1 MAHHASLL
9 ETFDALGHP
18 RVLVVGD
25 LILDRYTWGNAE
37 RVSQEAPVILLRT
50 DHREARLGGA
60 ANVCNMLSGL
70 EAQVTCAGVIG
81 SDADGRELVA
91 LLGAAGSD
99 TSAVIVDAARPT
111 TVKERFIGRAANRHP
126 HQMLR
131 VDREVC
137 DPLPRSCEQDLLA
150 LLLPVISRFQ
160 MILISD
166 YNKGVC
172 TPTLLRAVIDAA
184 KNAGVPVIVDPAR
197 GVDYQ
202 RYRGVTT
209 MTPNRL
215 EAELATGIKIADPVD
230 AFRAGRQLRDAL
242 DMAMAIITLDR
253 DGMALVP
260 AASPSDTPVVSGAV
274 VMQTQP
280 NGRVFPTEARAVY
293 DITGA
298 GDMVLAMIGVALAG
312 GATAAQAIELG
323 NVAAGL
329 EVGKVGVAIVER
341 SEIRA
346 VLAEREVSSA
356 GKIVTLQQMVAAAA
370 AHRAGGQRLVLTN
383 GCFDLLHV
391 GHASYLEQARR
402 LGDRLIVAINSD
414 ASVRRLK
421 GEARPVICQ
430 ADRAAMLAALAVVDY
445 VLVFD
450 EDTPHELLRQI
461 RPDVL
466 AKGGTYTPEQVVGHE
481 VVEAYGGQVTVTGAV
496 DGVSTT
502 HILQRIA
509 ARQDVMAASAG
520 DGAAKRGEQADGTQ
534 RSAA

>member
-1 MAHHASLL
+1 MAHQASLL
-9 ETFDALGHP
+9 ETFDSLGHP

-50 DHREARLGGA
+50 DQREARLGGA
-60 ANVCNMLSGL
+60 ANVCNMLAGL
-70 EAQVTCAGVIG
+70 EAQVACAGVIG

-91 LLGAAGSD
+91 LLGEAGTDTAAV
-99 TSAVIVDAARPT
+99 VIDDARPT

-131 VDREVC
+131 VDREVS
-137 DPLPRSCEQDLLA
+137 DPLPARCEQHLVARLA
-150 LLLPVISRFQ
+150 AMIPEFQ
-160 MILISD
+160 IVLISD

-172 TPTLLRAVIDAA
+172 TPTLLRAVIDAGRA
-184 KNAGVPVIVDPAR
+184 HDVPVIVDPAR
-197 GVDYQ
+197 GVDYR

-215 EAELATGIKIADPVD
+215 EAELATGIKIAAAAD
-230 AFRAGRQLRDAL
+230 AFRAGQALRDTL

-260 AASPSDTPVVSGAV
+260 AAPAGEACATGDNARP
-274 VMQTQP
+274 TQP
-280 NGRVFPTEARAVY
+280 QGRVFPTEARAVY

-312 GATAAQAIELG
+312 GTTAAQAIELG
-323 NVAAGL
+323 NIAAGI

-341 SEIRA
+341 NEIRS
-346 VLAEREVSSA
+346 VLAERDISAA
-356 GKIVTLQQMVAAAA
+356 GKIVSLPQMVVAAA
-370 AHRAGGQRLVLTN
+370 AHRAGGERLVFTN

-402 LGDRLIVAINSD
+402 LGDRLVVAINSD
-414 ASVRRLK
+414 TSVRRLK
-421 GEARPVICQ
+421 GATRPVIGQ
-430 ADRAAMLAALAVVDY
+430 GDRAAMLAALAAVDY

-466 AKGGTYTPEQVVGHE
+466 VKGGTYTPQEVVGHE
-481 VVEAYGGQVTVTGAV
+481 VVEAYGGTVTVTEAV

-502 HILQRIA
+502 NILQQI
-509 ARQDVMAASAG
+509 ARQSSQVHGS
-520 DGAAKRGEQADGTQ
+520 Q

>member
-1 MAHHASLL
+1 MANHASLL
-9 ETFDALGHP
+9 DTFDALGRP

-60 ANVCNMLSGL
+60 ANVCNMLGGL
-70 EAQVTCAGVIG
+70 EAHVTCAGVIG

-99 TSAVIVDAARPT
+99 TSAVVVDASRPT

-137 DPLPRSCEQDLLA
+137 DPLPRPCQQQLLGQI
-150 LLLPVISRFQ
+150 LPTIAQFQ

-184 KNAGVPVIVDPAR
+184 RCAGVPVIADPAR

-202 RYRGVTT
+202 HYRGVTT

-215 EAELATGIKIADPVD
+215 EAELATGIKIVAPAD

-242 DMAMAIITLDR
+242 DMDMAIITLDR
-253 DGMALVP
+253 DGMALVQ
-260 AASPSDTPVVSGAV
+260 AAPSVAPTDGDLAKDLAG
-274 VMQTQP
+274 Q
-280 NGRVFPTEARAVY
+280 VFPTQARAVY

-356 GKIVTLQQMVAAAA
+356 GKIVTLQQMVAAAET
-370 AHRAGGQRLVLTN
+370 HRAAGQRVVLTN

-391 GHASYLEQARR
+391 GHVSYLEQARR

-414 ASVRRLK
+414 ASVRKLK
-421 GEARPVICQ
+421 GASRPVISQ

-450 EDTPHELLRQI
+450 EETPHELLRQI

-466 AKGGTYTPEQVVGHE
+466 VKGGTYTPDQVVGHE
-481 VVEAYGGQVTVTGAV
+481 VVAAYGGQITVTGAV

-502 HILQRIA
+502 NILKSIT
-509 ARQDVMAASAG
+509 ARQDASAVS
-520 DGAAKRGEQADGTQ
+520 DDNFARGVAPADDTR

>member
-1 MAHHASLL
+1 MAHQASLL
-9 ETFDALGHP
+9 ETFDSLGHP
-18 RVLVVGD
+18 RVLVIGD

-60 ANVCNMLSGL
+60 ANVCNMLAGL
-70 EAQVTCAGVIG
+70 EAEVACAGVIG

-99 TSAVIVDAARPT
+99 TSAVIVDATRPT

-137 DPLPRSCEQDLLA
+137 DPLPRTCEQDLLA
-150 LLLPVISRFQ
+150 RLLPTISQFQ
-160 MILISD
+160 MILVSD

-172 TPTLLRAVIDAA
+172 TPSLLRPLIDAA
-184 KNAGVPVIVDPAR
+184 RQAGVSVIVDPAR

-215 EAELATGIKIADPVD
+215 EAELATGIKIVTPAD
-230 AFRAGRQLRDAL
+230 AFRAGQQLRDSLA
-242 DMAMAIITLDR
+242 MEMAIVTLDR
-253 DGMALVP
+253 DGMALV
-260 AASPSDTPVVSGAV
+260 SPEQNSATSRPSAESVDPRSLLSDSGKL
-274 VMQTQP
+274 
-280 NGRVFPTEARAVY
+280 FPTEARAVY

-312 GATAAQAIELG
+312 GTTAAQAIELG

-329 EVGKVGVAIVER
+329 EVAKVGVAIVER
-341 SEIRA
+341 SEIRS
-346 VLAEREVSSA
+346 VLISREASSV
-356 GKIVTLQQMVAAAA
+356 GKIVSLPQMVAAAE
-370 AHRAGGQRLVLTN
+370 AHRAAGHRLVLTN

-402 LGDRLIVAINSD
+402 LGDHLIVAINSD
-414 ASVRRLK
+414 GSVRRLK
-421 GEARPVICQ
+421 GDTRPVIRQ
-430 ADRAAMLAALAVVDY
+430 TDRAAMLAALAVVDY
-445 VLVFD
+445 VLIFD

-466 AKGGTYTPEQVVGHE
+466 VKGGTYTPDQVVGHE
-481 VVEAYGGQVTVTGAV
+481 VVEAYGGQVTVTGAI

-502 HILQRIA
+502 NILQSIT
-509 ARQDVMAASAG
+509 
-520 DGAAKRGEQADGTQ
+520 AKIDTNH

>member
-1 MAHHASLL
+1 MAQQASLL
-9 ETFDALGHP
+9 ETFDSLGHP
-18 RVLVVGD
+18 RVLVIGD

-60 ANVCNMLSGL
+60 ANVCNMLAGL
-70 EAQVTCAGVIG
+70 EAQVACAGVIG

-131 VDREVC
+131 VDREVS
-137 DPLPRSCEQDLLA
+137 DPLPRSCEQDLLVR
-150 LLLPVISRFQ
+150 LLPVISQFQ
-160 MILISD
+160 MILVSD

-172 TPTLLRAVIDAA
+172 TPTLLRPVIDAA
-184 KNAGVPVIVDPAR
+184 RQAGVPVIVDPAR

-215 EAELATGIKIADPVD
+215 EAELATGIKIAVPAD
-230 AFRAGRQLRDAL
+230 AFRAGQQLRDSLA
-242 DMAMAIITLDR
+242 MEMAIITLDR
-253 DGMALVP
+253 DGMALV
-260 AASPSDTPVVSGAV
+260 SPEHGSSLERIDRSGSRYVA
-274 VMQTQP
+274 
-280 NGRVFPTEARAVY
+280 GELFPTEARAVY

-312 GATAAQAIELG
+312 GTTAAQAIELG

-329 EVGKVGVAIVER
+329 EVAKVGVAIVER
-341 SEIRA
+341 SEIRS
-346 VLAEREVSSA
+346 VLVSREASSV
-356 GKIVTLQQMVAAAA
+356 GKIVSLRQMVAAAE
-370 AHRAGGQRLVLTN
+370 AHRAVGHRLVLTN

-402 LGDRLIVAINSD
+402 LGDQLIVAINSD
-414 ASVRRLK
+414 GSVRRLK
-421 GEARPVICQ
+421 GETRPVIRQ

-445 VLVFD
+445 VLIFD

-466 AKGGTYTPEQVVGHE
+466 VKGGTYTPDQVVGHE
-481 VVEAYGGQVTVTGAV
+481 VVEAYGGQVTVTGAI

-502 HILQRIA
+502 NILQSIT
-509 ARQDVMAASAG
+509 
-520 DGAAKRGEQADGTQ
+520 AKTDTNH

>member
-1 MAHHASLL
+1 MAQQASLL
-9 ETFDALGHP
+9 ETFDSLGHP
-18 RVLVVGD
+18 RVLVIGD

-60 ANVCNMLSGL
+60 ANVCNMLAGL
-70 EAQVTCAGVIG
+70 EAQVACAGVIG

-99 TSAVIVDAARPT
+99 TSAVIVDATRPT

-131 VDREVC
+131 VDREVS
-137 DPLPRSCEQDLLA
+137 DPLPRCCEQDLLA
-150 LLLPVISRFQ
+150 RLLPTIAQFQ
-160 MILISD
+160 MILVSD

-172 TPTLLRAVIDAA
+172 TPTLLRPLIDAA
-184 KNAGVPVIVDPAR
+184 RKAGVPVIVDPAR

-215 EAELATGIKIADPVD
+215 EAELATGIKINSPAD
-230 AFRAGRQLRDAL
+230 AFRAGHQLRDNLA
-242 DMAMAIITLDR
+242 MEMAIVTLDR
-253 DGMALVP
+253 DGMALVSHEHN
-260 AASPSDTPVVSGAV
+260 SPIAFTGQAGSYTATGAL
-274 VMQTQP
+274 
-280 NGRVFPTEARAVY
+280 FPTEARAVY

-298 GDMVLAMIGVALAG
+298 GDMVLAMIGVAMAG
-312 GATAAQAIELG
+312 GTTPAQAIELG

-329 EVGKVGVAIVER
+329 EVAKVGVAIVER
-341 SEIRA
+341 SEIRS
-346 VLAEREVSSA
+346 VLVSREASSV
-356 GKIVTLQQMVAAAA
+356 GKIVSLPQMVAAAE
-370 AHRAGGQRLVLTN
+370 AHRAVGHRLVLTN

-391 GHASYLEQARR
+391 GHASYLEQAKR
-402 LGDRLIVAINSD
+402 LGDQLIVAINSD
-414 ASVRRLK
+414 GSVRRLK
-421 GEARPVICQ
+421 GQTRPVIRQ

-466 AKGGTYTPEQVVGHE
+466 VKGGTYTPDQVVGHE
-481 VVEAYGGQVTVTGAV
+481 VVEAYGGQVTVTGAI

-502 HILQRIA
+502 NILQSIT
-509 ARQDVMAASAG
+509 
-520 DGAAKRGEQADGTQ
+520 AKTDTKH